1 MKTTNLNHYVQQYAN
16 TYVDDFKHEY
26 MQFVENELP
35 INFAENLNYDLEL
48 AVAEFKIT
56 TKDLLTYAKSIA
68 SGMVND

>member
-1 MKTTNLNHYVQQYAN
+1 
-16 TYVDDFKHEY
+16 